1 VNYSR
6 IVLFSVGL
14 YLLLVALST
23 IATLIVGADE
33 AIIISKSFF
42 VTLHVI
48 GFVFSLFMYIY
59 LAYKEETKP
68 YLQAILVA
76 LIYWTISLNVSLLL
90 YFSLGIPFEPIVYLF
105 PVLLHVIA
113 ILLGTLF
120 GIQLRQKR
128 GLGVTAI

>member
-1 VNYSR
+1 MSYSR

-42 VTLHVI
+42 VTLHVV
-48 GFVFSLFMYIY
+48 GFAFSLFMYIY

-68 YLQAILVA
+68 YLQALLVA
-76 LIYWTISLNVSLLL
+76 IIYWTISLSVSLLL
-90 YFSLGIPFEPIVYLF
+90 HLYLEIPFEPILYLF

-120 GIQLRQKR
+120 GIKLRKKEFW
-128 GLGVTAI
+128 V